1 MQLLSLFQKP
11 VLSNHLISPPV
22 LPRFLQSHI
31 SHILLAHLILAITII
46 SHTKS
51 KVVMSFLFPSSRPD
65 FNHYWTKLGDNSGLI
80 GKFENMLGT
89 ITHRWYILRFRTYWK
104 TLPTGISVYCIGEKR
119 NKHRGSKILA
129 CLTVSSYS
137 GCLLSFGVSS
147 VTVVNVCFM
156 RKKRKWI

>member
-1 MQLLSLFQKP
+1 ML
-11 VLSNHLISPPV
+11 
-22 LPRFLQSHI
+22 
-31 SHILLAHLILAITII
+31 
-46 SHTKS
+46 
-51 KVVMSFLFPSSRPD
+51 VMRI
-65 FNHYWTKLGDNSGLI
+65 KLGEYKHWEMLTVLI
-80 GKFENMLGT
+80 FPPFS
-89 ITHRWYILRFRTYWK
+89 ILSTWFQSLLDKTGWQQWTYWEIWEYAWYNNTPVIHFTFSNILK
-104 TLPTGISVYCIGEKR
+104 TLPTGISVYCIGENW